1 MLKFGI
7 GIPNCREGV
16 FYPMSFAG
24 PKEITELAQLGE
36 QLGFYSLWGTDFI
49 NPVPSMNFDET
60 AKPNWYELIVTLSY
74 LAAATNKIKLATGVS
89 LLPYRDP
96 IILAKQVATLDQFS
110 NGRFLFG
117 WGLGQFR
124 EEFVAI
130 NNRNKTIHRGRLMN
144 EIMESLH
151 LLLNKSG
158 KISFDGEYIGFKEVE
173 IHPKPLQ
180 EPIPVYIGGH
190 SSAMGTRVAKWATGV
205 SYSATIL
212 NESINKTLMELQP
225 DMDKEGRTIDDLD
238 VVISTYLCLGKDLE
252 DAKAKFSKT
261 YLGQRLLKRI
271 NLDTFVTKSL
281 FGTPNQISERINQLN
296 QEGMKHCVLTNV
308 CVDSFSEMK
317 EQIQIFGEEILPQ
330 FN

>member
-1 MLKFGI
+1 MKFGL

-16 FYPMSFAG
+16 FYPTFFAG
-24 PKEITELAQLGE
+24 PKEIIELSQLADRLE
-36 QLGFYSLWGTDFI
+36 FYSLWGTDFL
-49 NPVPSMNFDET
+49 NPVPSMNFEENT
-60 AKPNWYELIVTLSY
+60 KPNWYELIVTLSY
-74 LAAATNKIKLATGVS
+74 LAAATDKIRLATGVT

-96 IILAKQVATLDQFS
+96 VILAKQATTLDQFS

-130 NNRNKTIHRGRLMN
+130 NNRNRTIHRGKLMD

-151 LLLNKSG
+151 LLLNKDG
-158 KISFDGEYIGFKEVE
+158 KISFDGEYIGFKDVE
-173 IHPKPLQ
+173 MHPKPIQ
-180 EPIPVYIGGH
+180 EPMPIYIGGH
-190 SSAMGTRVAKWATGV
+190 SAAMGRRVAKWATGV
-205 SYSATIL
+205 SYSATVL
-212 NESINKTLMELQP
+212 NKGIDEILMEIKPEL
-225 DMDKEGRTIDDLD
+225 DKEGRTIDDLD

-252 DAKAKFSKT
+252 DAKTKFTNT

-296 QEGMKHCVLTNV
+296 KEGMKHCVLTNV
-308 CVDSFSEMK
+308 CVDNFSEMM